1 MPTPAE
7 READR
12 QALARLKERG
22 DYLCNPRY
30 STRAQ
35 PNTASLGAQRMRE
48 RVGRGREEATGGGGR
63 EKRKDVLPPLDS
75 GVSSK

>member
-7 READR
+7 REAGR
-12 QALARLKERG
+12 LALAKLRERG

-48 RVGRGREEATGGGGR
+48 RAGQRQEEATGAGGR
-63 EKRKDVLPPLDS
+63 EKRKDVLPPLDA